1 MFTIVSG
8 VPVRSGRF
16 TVITLI
22 IGNPINRHG
31 RRVMRRNCKDRV
43 TNISLLVIR
52 PENVL
57 RSFDL
62 LPVRL
67 GIADAPDLG
76 FRNRRF
82 QSAPFRFKKRS
93 IYKRK
98 MRFFAFDL
106 AFMIGE

>member
-43 TNISLLVIR
+43 TNISVLVIR

-76 FRNRRF
+76 LRNHRF
-82 QSAPFRFKKRS
+82 QDVAFHFKAN
-93 IYKRK
+93 
-98 MRFFAFDL
+98 AFYEWETGFSYEIV
-106 AFMIGE
+106 AVAKW